1 MKISRMKKAKLS
13 IIVLGSTAILGF
25 SALTGI
31 KALTDKTSD
40 AGGAMLINVSKPL
53 FDPEGL
59 VTKEGKTVFF
69 SQKGMPET
77 GWHTIDGKTYY
88 FSSDNFYALTGKQTI
103 EGIHYLFDENGV
115 LSGTWKEEKKQE
127 TAGTTEVKEAE
138 ASGTEN
144 NTSAEAEQPAVS
156 APGVPY
162 DTGNLGSAG
171 NLSIPGLGVDVAL
184 NYVDMTSAA
193 SDPQGVV
200 NAANSA
206 AYMTGFTV
214 PVIADH
220 AAQGFSAIAS
230 AYGQTAC
237 IYNGSSVTAYRCVG
251 VYSGTNTGDD
261 ILVNGQS
268 AICNAMGSLVMYT
281 CQSADGVNVYVSVW
295 DYA

>member
-1 MKISRMKKAKLS
+1 MKKAKLS
-13 IIVLGSTAILGF
+13 IIVLGSAAILGF

-31 KALTDKTSD
+31 KASTDKTSD

-59 VTKEGKTVFF
+59 VIKEGKTVFF

-103 EGIHYLFDENGV
+103 DGIHYLFDENGV

-127 TAGTTEVKEAE
+127 TAETAGVKEAE
-138 ASGTEN
+138 ASVTEN
-144 NTSAEAEQPAVS
+144 YTSAEAEQPAVS

-184 NYVDMTSAA
+184 NYVDMTNAA

-200 NAANSA
+200 N
-206 AYMTGFTV
+206 
-214 PVIADH
+214 

-230 AYGQTAC
+230 AYGQTAF

-268 AICNAMGSLVMYT
+268 AIYNAMGSLVMYT